1 MMEIDIISFTDEQ
14 FAALT
19 EEQLLEVENV
29 QMKKNRL
36 TEDLEE
42 EKRKEKFRL
51 LKAGVVRS
59 GIWTGICDSLDA
71 SYEREVEWLRDGLL
85 FYLRFASKPP
95 EETSAP
101 YEVDYSLSYEKR
113 LEIVREYYDSTY
125 SDPEEK
131 FPAFKQDKVA
141 LNYLGELYAP
151 LYELYAAQAGQ

>member
-51 LKAGVVRS
+51 LKAGVFRS

-141 LNYLGELYAP
+141 FNYLG
-151 LYELYAAQAGQ
+151 

>member
-51 LKAGVVRS
+51 LKAGVFRS

-101 YEVDYSLSYEKR
+101 YEVDYSLS
-113 LEIVREYYDSTY
+113 
-125 SDPEEK
+125 
-131 FPAFKQDKVA
+131 
-141 LNYLGELYAP
+141 
-151 LYELYAAQAGQ
+151 